1 MTQLSADE
9 IRAGTV
15 SHLDQTALT
24 NDPNVLD
31 TYPQRFTELRP
42 FVCVASDGDQCTWA
56 PLSST
61 ARPERV
67 RILDEWRIGG
77 LDMWRNRICYRK
89 RAGTVV
95 GAGAGAAAGWGGAA
109 AGAKAGAAIG
119 AFAGPIGAVAGG
131 IFGSITGALL
141 GGTAGGVIGS
151 KAGEVVDENVLDNYR
166 CLKCDFEFSK

>member
-1 MTQLSADE
+1 MPMLGVHKTRKADAPDGPPLRFALAEE
-9 IRAGTV
+9 IEMQCPKCN
-15 SHLDQTALT
+15 ST
-24 NDPNVLD
+24 NIDKKN
-31 TYPQRFTELRP
+31 Y
-42 FVCVASDGDQCTWA
+42 G
-56 PLSST
+56 
-61 ARPERV
+61 
-67 RILDEWRIGG
+67 
-77 LDMWRNRICYRK
+77 K

-95 GAGAGAAAGWGGAA
+95 GAGAGAVAGWGGAA

-119 AFAGPIGAVAGG
+119 AFAGPIGAAAGG

>member
-77 LDMWRNRICYRK
+77 LDMWRNRICYLND
-89 RAGTVV
+89 
-95 GAGAGAAAGWGGAA
+95 GANVY
-109 AGAKAGAAIG
+109 I
-119 AFAGPIGAVAGG
+119 GPIESFISASQHELTDSSNRASMAADGVTAVQAEIERQKRRRVNGRE
-131 IFGSITGALL
+131 S
-141 GGTAGGVIGS
+141 
-151 KAGEVVDENVLDNYR
+151 
-166 CLKCDFEFSK
+166 